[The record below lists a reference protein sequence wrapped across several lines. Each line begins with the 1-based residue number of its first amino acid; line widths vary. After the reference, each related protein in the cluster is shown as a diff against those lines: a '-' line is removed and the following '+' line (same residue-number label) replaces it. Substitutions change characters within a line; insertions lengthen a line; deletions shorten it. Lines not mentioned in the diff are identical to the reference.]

1 MKFSGLFSTHVVSLL
16 ISLPITVARDGADA
30 DCPSGPL
37 LTLREVL
44 HTKGREIEQIMGK
57 GKHARKPQA
66 SPIASF
72 FLPSPQCTSAW
83 PQWLLPP
90 GGSYMMPRDRRS
102 PSTSW

>member
-57 GKHARKPQA
+57 GKQ
-66 SPIASF
+66 
-72 FLPSPQCTSAW
+72 
-83 PQWLLPP
+83 
-90 GGSYMMPRDRRS
+90 MPENHRR
-102 PSTSW
+102 PL